1 MHNVSVYLADT
12 AVADGQPTY
21 MNEETAVAATTTTT
35 TASPLCRP
43 AEVPRGKSI
52 PPQME
57 LFGKKPPV
65 HEPRSPKS
73 PFLRRPAS
81 VAKGTTPARPETG
94 LRPSSSYQSLNMSG
108 IINLAESVN
117 KKIKEFRETL
127 KDGSKTLGTRKPRE
141 QPKRPPRRKDKMRLS
156 AAFAT
161 LPRNFKSVPRDL
173 DVIEED
179 HIQQT
184 TQRRQQGQQEQQ
196 EQQEQRGEEVPA
208 PKIPQPGSSA
218 AAELAKSKSQGDIG
232 GGGGGGGGAPSP
244 VRLMPP
250 QPLVAMP
257 GSPESSVTLSAPSH
271 TPCAMS
277 SLASPSPFETNGVVV
292 R

>member
-1 MHNVSVYLADT
+1 
-12 AVADGQPTY
+12 
-21 MNEETAVAATTTTT
+21 MNEETTT
-35 TASPLCRP
+35 TAPPLSEP

-57 LFGKKPPV
+57 LFGKKPPA

-81 VAKGTTPARPETG
+81 VAKGTTPSRPETG

-127 KDGSKTLGTRKPRE
+127 KDGSKTLGARKPRE

-161 LPRNFKSVPRDL
+161 LPKNFKSMPRDL

-179 HIQQT
+179 QIQKT
-184 TQRRQQGQQEQQ
+184 NQRRQQEQQ
-196 EQQEQRGEEVPA
+196 EQSGEEIA
-208 PKIPQPGSSA
+208 EPKIPQPGSC

-232 GGGGGGGGAPSP
+232 GGGVGAPSP
-244 VRLMPP
+244 ARLMPP
-250 QPLVAMP
+250 PPPSVAMP

-277 SLASPSPFETNGVVV
+277 SLTSPSPFEANGVAA

>member
-1 MHNVSVYLADT
+1 
-12 AVADGQPTY
+12 
-21 MNEETAVAATTTTT
+21 MNEA
-35 TASPLCRP
+35 ASPNATLSRRRQP
-43 AEVPRGKSI
+43 VARGKSI

-57 LFGKKPPV
+57 FGGGGKPPV

-81 VAKGTTPARPETG
+81 AAKGATPRPEG
-94 LRPSSSYQSLNMSG
+94 AAALRPASSYQSLNMSG

-117 KKIKEFRETL
+117 KKIKEFRDTI
-127 KDGSKTLGTRKPRE
+127 KDGSKTLARKPKE
-141 QPKRPPRRKDKMRLS
+141 TPKRPPRRKDRLRLS

-161 LPRNFKSVPRDL
+161 LPRNFKSSSRDL

-179 HIQQT
+179 QVQLQAT
-184 TQRRQQGQQEQQ
+184 TGQHQPEQKQERGG
-196 EQQEQRGEEVPA
+196 EQLPEPRV
-208 PKIPQPGSSA
+208 PQPGSSA
-218 AAELAKSKSQGDIG
+218 AAAELTKSKSQGDIG
-232 GGGGGGGGAPSP
+232 GESVASPSP
-244 VRLMPP
+244 SKLIPS
-250 QPLVAMP
+250 VAMP

-277 SLASPSPFETNGVVV
+277 SLASPSPMDTNGAI

>member
-1 MHNVSVYLADT
+1 
-12 AVADGQPTY
+12 
-21 MNEETAVAATTTTT
+21 MNEATSPKATLSRRNAAT
-35 TASPLCRP
+35 A
-43 AEVPRGKSI
+43 AIRGKSI

-57 LFGKKPPV
+57 FGGGKPPV

-81 VAKGTTPARPETG
+81 AARGATLRQESAST
-94 LRPSSSYQSLNMSG
+94 LRPASSYQSLNMTG
-108 IINLAESVN
+108 ILNLAESVN
-117 KKIKEFRETL
+117 KKIKEFRDTI
-127 KDGSKTLGTRKPRE
+127 KDGSKTLASRKPKE
-141 QPKRPPRRKDKMRLS
+141 APKRPPRRRDRMRLS

-161 LPRNFKSVPRDL
+161 LPKNFKSSSRDL

-179 HIQQT
+179 QVQPPQAT
-184 TQRRQQGQQEQQ
+184 NGQKEQKRQEQ
-196 EQQEQRGEEVPA
+196 ESEKPR
-208 PKIPQPGSSA
+208 IPQPGSSPA

-232 GGGGGGGGAPSP
+232 GASAGPSP
-244 VRLMPP
+244 SRLIPS
-250 QPLVAMP
+250 VAMP

-277 SLASPSPFETNGVVV
+277 SLASPSPLEPNGVV